1 MVCKEWKS
9 LISHPIRFNRR
20 FVSHHQSRNRQ
31 PVLLVHSD
39 DPQAIISSFIPMANP
54 FTQSSFE
61 VIDSYKDMVLCGF
74 ADVGPAGCDGG
85 FYRELYRTYFICNP
99 FTKQWVALPLAP
111 ELPIDCGHF
120 FTRFSHVL
128 FCQAISGTFA
138 MASAKVDEVPV
149 ALRALKA
156 VISDELSEVVE
167 PIIQLQHVPDLV
179 VRAVVFY
186 QRQLLQKLQ
195 LLDSGIVA
203 NDVQLVS
210 RFLGIDRGSVAFKS
224 ECNEVSHFLIDYH
237 HDDATYRAMSVY
249 RVHLMQAMRGCKTE
263 VGASDKQ
270 LSGTAAQT
278 IQGRFAQPTA
288 LQNAA
293 LNAAADAQ
301 GASA

>member
-1 MVCKEWKS
+1 
-9 LISHPIRFNRR
+9 
-20 FVSHHQSRNRQ
+20 
-31 PVLLVHSD
+31 
-39 DPQAIISSFIPMANP
+39 
-54 FTQSSFE
+54 
-61 VIDSYKDMVLCGF
+61 
-74 ADVGPAGCDGG
+74 
-85 FYRELYRTYFICNP
+85 
-99 FTKQWVALPLAP
+99 
-111 ELPIDCGHF
+111 
-120 FTRFSHVL
+120 
-128 FCQAISGTFA
+128 
-138 MASAKVDEVPV
+138 MASAKVDEVPA

-156 VISDELSEVVE
+156 VISDELSAVVE
-167 PIIQLQHVPDLV
+167 PIIRLQHVPDLV
-179 VRAVVFY
+179 VRAVAFY

-203 NDVQLVS
+203 NDVKLVS
-210 RFLGIDRGSVAFKS
+210 RFPGIDRGSVAFKS

-237 HDDATYRAMSVY
+237 HDDATYRAMSLY
-249 RVHLMQAMRGCKTE
+249 RVHLMQAVRGFKTE